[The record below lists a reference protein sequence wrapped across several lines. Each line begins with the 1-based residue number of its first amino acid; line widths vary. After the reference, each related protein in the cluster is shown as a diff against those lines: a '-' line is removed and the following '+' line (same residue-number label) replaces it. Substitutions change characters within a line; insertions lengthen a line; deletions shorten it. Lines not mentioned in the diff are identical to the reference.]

1 MRAVRGTVRKAVR
14 VAVIDIHRTRQ
25 TLLMIV
31 VTGQV
36 AIVAMTSASAVTIA
50 TIQQPPM
57 FMIEEW
63 LLYHICSEQSR
74 LRRLIESRR

>member
-1 MRAVRGTVRKAVR
+1 
-14 VAVIDIHRTRQ
+14 
-25 TLLMIV
+25 MIV